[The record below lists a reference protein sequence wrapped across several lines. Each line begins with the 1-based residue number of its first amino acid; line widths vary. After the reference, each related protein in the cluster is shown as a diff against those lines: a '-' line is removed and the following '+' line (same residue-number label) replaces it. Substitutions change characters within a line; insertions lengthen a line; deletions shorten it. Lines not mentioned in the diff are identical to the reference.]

1 MESKK
6 VNDISIE
13 PLTTVK
19 KNKREVILDILPDAK
34 SDRPFWMLVSAKV
47 ASGKS
52 VLISNLLR
60 RKEMY
65 HKIFDKV
72 YFCSS
77 NIKDGEIHDSSYDG
91 VHFKKSRMFDDFSD
105 EIFQHITDDIMTDS
119 DFKENAYLLVVDDLA
134 PAFERP
140 SRTLLKKLLQH
151 RHFRLSLII
160 VGHAIRLFNPKIRQN
175 CSHLVAFFTDN
186 RHERTALNEITNLDQ
201 DTFDRVFD
209 YATKDPYCFLYINM
223 LTPRRVKAYKNFN
236 EEILY

>member
-1 MESKK
+1 MDSKK
-6 VNDISIE
+6 VNDIEIQ

-77 NIKDGEIHDSSYDG
+77 NIKDGEIHDSSYEG
-91 VHFKKSRMFDDFSD
+91 VQFKKSRMFDDFN
-105 EIFQHITDDIMTDS
+105 EQVFQHITDDIMTDPKFR
-119 DFKENAYLLVVDDLA
+119 DNAYLLVVDDLA

-175 CSHLVAFFTDN
+175 CSHLIAFFTDN
-186 RHERTALNEITNLDQ
+186 RHERVALNEITNLDQ
-201 DTFDRVFD
+201 DTFDKLFD
-209 YATKDPYCFLYINM
+209 FATKDPYCFLYISL

-236 EEILY
+236 EEIQF

>member
-6 VNDISIE
+6 VNDISVQ

-77 NIKDGEIHDSSYDG
+77 NIRDGEIHDSSYDG
-91 VHFKKSRMFDDFSD
+91 VNFKKSRMYDDFNED
-105 EIFQHITDDIMTDS
+105 IFQAITDDIMTDS
-119 DFKENAYLLVVDDLA
+119 DFKDNAYLLVVDDLA

-140 SRTLLKKLLQH
+140 SKLLLKKLLQH

-175 CSHLVAFFTDN
+175 CSHIIAFFTDN
-186 RHERTALNEITNLDQ
+186 RYERVALNEITNMDQ
-201 DTFDRVFD
+201 DTFDKLFEF
-209 YATKDPYCFLYINM
+209 ATKDPYCFLYINM